1 VIQSN
6 LGVAGGSC
14 AGLGH
19 LQQQQQQQQQLQ
31 Q

>member
-19 LQQQQQQQQQLQ
+19 LQQQQQQQLQ